1 MGMDTDGARAMKATA
16 VQVLPSRID
25 GTLRAP
31 PSKSET
37 HRAYLLAAQSDLPC
51 RVRSPLRSEDT
62 QATLSCLHDLG
73 ARLHLQD
80 DDVQFLPAPLRA
92 PTQALDCRN
101 SGTTLR
107 LLTVAAA
114 RLGHD
119 VVLTGDESLR
129 SRPNGPLLDAL
140 MGLGARVSSLDGK
153 APITVRGPLRPG
165 VVRLPPRCSSQYAS
179 ALLLG
184 LALLPGPSTVQL
196 QAPLASAPYLDV
208 TLAAARTF
216 GLRIA
221 EAPAPAHSGRRFDVP
236 GGDVPRAERVN
247 VEGDW
252 SAAAFP
258 LVAAAVTAGRA
269 TVTGLRA
276 DSPQGDR
283 AIVSLLQSFG
293 ATVHHT
299 EAGVTCD
306 GLAAGQLA
314 SPGTVHIAATPDLF
328 PALCV
333 LAACSRGTTTFTGG
347 ASLRAKESDRIQAMA
362 AGLAQLGITAS
373 ERPDGLVVEGG
384 RMHGA
389 SVASMGDHR
398 IHMAFAVAGLAATGT
413 TTIDEPACAA
423 VSFPGFHAAMT
434 SAGAAF
440 TLLQGN
446 RTHLDAAGSTAHVV
460 DENGARQASA
470 SGRQGATR

>member
-1 MGMDTDGARAMKATA
+1 MKAHSVEVRRGT
-16 VQVLPSRID
+16 ID

-37 HRAYLLAAQSDLPC
+37 HRALVLAAQADVPC

-80 DDVQFLPAPLRA
+80 DDIQFLPAPLRA
-92 PTQALDCRN
+92 PKQALDCRN

-107 LLTVAAA
+107 LLTVVAT
-114 RLGHD
+114 RVGQD
-119 VVLTGDESLR
+119 VILTGDDSLR

-140 MGLGARVSSLDGK
+140 VTLGARVSSQEGR
-153 APITVRGPLRPG
+153 APITVRGPIRSG
-165 VVRLPPRCSSQYAS
+165 VVRLPPKSSSQYAS

-184 LALLPGPSTVQL
+184 LALLPGPSTVEM
-196 QAPLASAPYLDV
+196 QAPVSSSPYLDV
-208 TLAAARTF
+208 TLASAKQF
-216 GLRIA
+216 GLRIS
-221 EAPAPAHSGRRFDVP
+221 ESPATASGGRRFDLP

-258 LVAAAVTAGRA
+258 LVAAAITGGRA
-269 TVTGLRA
+269 TVTAARG

-283 AIVSLLQSFG
+283 AIGGLLTSFG
-293 ATVHHT
+293 ANVRHT
-299 EAGVTCD
+299 EAGVVCESPAS
-306 GLAAGQLA
+306 GELV
-314 SPGTVHIAATPDLF
+314 SPGTVDVAATPDLF
-328 PALCV
+328 PALCI

-347 ASLRAKESDRIQAMA
+347 TSLRAKESDRIAAMA
-362 AGLAQLGITAS
+362 EGLARMGIAVR
-373 ERPDGLVVEGG
+373 ERPDGLEVTGG
-384 RMHGA
+384 KLQGA
-389 SVASMGDHR
+389 SIASRGDHR

-413 TTIDEPACAA
+413 TLVDDPACAA
-423 VSFPGFHAAMT
+423 VSYPGFHQAMT
-434 SAGAAF
+434 AAGAPF

-446 RTHLDAAGSTAHVV
+446 RAQVAAHEG
-460 DENGARQASA
+460 EAR
-470 SGRQGATR
+470 

>member
-1 MGMDTDGARAMKATA
+1 VALDADGAVAMKPTA
-16 VQVLPSRID
+16 LEVRPGRID

-80 DDVQFLPAPLRA
+80 DDVQFLPAPWRA
-92 PTQALDCRN
+92 PKQALDCRN

-114 RLGHD
+114 RVGHD

-129 SRPNGPLLDAL
+129 NRPNAPLLEAL
-140 MGLGARVSSLDGK
+140 TALGARVSSDGGK
-153 APITVRGPLRPG
+153 APITVRGPLRSG
-165 VVRLPPRCSSQYAS
+165 VVSLPPRSSSQYAS

-184 LALLPGPSTVQL
+184 LALLPGPSTVEL
-196 QAPLASAPYLDV
+196 QAPVASSPYLDV
-208 TLAAARTF
+208 TLASARAF
-216 GLRIA
+216 GLRIT
-221 EAPAPAHSGRRFDVP
+221 EALMPAGGRRFDLP
-236 GGDVPRAERVN
+236 GGDVPRTDRVN

-258 LVAAAVTAGRA
+258 LVAAAITAGRA
-269 TVTGLRA
+269 TVTAVRQ

-283 AIVSLLQSFG
+283 AIVDLLRSFG
-293 ATVHHT
+293 AKVRHD
-299 EAGVTCD
+299 ESGITCE
-306 GLAAGQLA
+306 GPATGGLA
-314 SPGTVHIAATPDLF
+314 SPGTVDVAATPDLF
-328 PALCV
+328 PALCI

-347 ASLRAKESDRIQAMA
+347 SSLRAKESDRIRAMA
-362 AGLAQLGITAS
+362 VGLTQMGITAR
-373 ERPDGLVVEGG
+373 ERPDGLEVDGG
-384 RMHGA
+384 LLRGA
-389 SVASMGDHR
+389 TVASLADHR
-398 IHMAFAVAGLAATGT
+398 IHMAFAVAGLAANGT
-413 TTIDEPACAA
+413 TTIDDPGCAA
-423 VSFPGFHAAMT
+423 VSYPGFHPAMT
-434 SAGAAF
+434 KAGAPF

-446 RTHLDAAGSTAHVV
+446 VTTLSTEEA
-460 DENGARQASA
+460 
-470 SGRQGATR
+470 

>member
-1 MGMDTDGARAMKATA
+1 MKPNAL
-16 VQVLPSRID
+16 QVKAGRID

-62 QATLSCLHDLG
+62 QATLYALHAMG
-73 ARLHLQD
+73 ARIVLQD

-92 PTQALDCRN
+92 PTTALDCAN

-107 LLTVAAA
+107 LLTVFAT
-114 RLGHD
+114 RFGHD
-119 VVLTGDESLR
+119 VTLTGDASLR
-129 SRPNGPLLDAL
+129 GRPNGPLLDAL
-140 MGLGARVSSLDGK
+140 VGLGARVTSDSGK
-153 APITVRGPLRPG
+153 APITVRGPIRSG
-165 VVRLPPRCSSQYAS
+165 AVRLPPRSSSQYAS

-184 LALLPGPSTVQL
+184 LAVLPGPSTVEL
-196 QAPLASAPYLDV
+196 QAPVSSSPYLDV
-208 TLAAARTF
+208 TLASARHF

-221 EAPAPAHSGRRFDVP
+221 EAPRPNDGGRRFDLP

-258 LVAAAVTAGRA
+258 LVAAAITGGRVTVTA
-269 TVTGLRA
+269 LRA

-283 AIVSLLQSFG
+283 AILDQLGSFG
-293 ATVHHT
+293 AKVRHD
-299 EAGVTCD
+299 EAGVTCESPGAG
-306 GLAAGQLA
+306 GLS
-314 SPGTVHIAATPDLF
+314 SPGTVDVAATPDLF

-333 LAACSRGTTTFTGG
+333 LAACARGTTTFTGG

-362 AGLAQLGITAS
+362 AGLRQMGIECR
-373 ERPDGLVVEGG
+373 ERPDGLEVVGG
-384 RMHGA
+384 RLGGA
-389 SVASMGDHR
+389 TVASLGDHR
-398 IHMAFAVAGLAATGT
+398 IHMAFAVAGLAASGT
-413 TTIDEPACAA
+413 TTVDDPSCAA
-423 VSFPGFHAAMT
+423 VSYPGFHKAFGA
-434 SAGAAF
+434 AGASF

-446 RTHLDAAGSTAHVV
+446 RAEVGPQDLG
-460 DENGARQASA
+460 GAR
-470 SGRQGATR
+470 